1 MKRIWMMAKVMLI
14 VGMVCHAYPV
24 SAAEESLN
32 AVVRI
37 RSVFPANISSAD
49 TLGTERVG
57 NGVVIDAEGTIL
69 TLAFLTRDAD
79 RIDVIGPNNESVAAT
94 LIGYDYNTGLSLLR
108 TNKPLG
114 ITPIKLGQSSSLAV
128 GDRTIVAGAGGG
140 QELQLIQVVARKE
153 FAGSWEYLLED
164 AIFTA
169 PAFAD
174 FSGASLINSKGQL
187 VGIGYLFTTILLKEY
202 GLVPCNMFI
211 PIDALNPILA
221 DLKNSGRSLKVKR
234 PWLGINV
241 EEAHGRVFINRV
253 TLGGPAEKAGLKA
266 EDMIISVDG
275 KEVQGLADFYRKIWN
290 VGDAGV
296 MVPLTVLKGDK
307 ILDIKILS
315 ADRYKEVRAKSRE
328 DVKL

>member
-1 MKRIWMMAKVMLI
+1 MKRIWTMSKVILI
-14 VGMVCHAYPV
+14 VGMVCHACSVY
-24 SAAEESLN
+24 AGEEAPS

-37 RSVFPANISSAD
+37 RSVFPANASSAD

-57 NGVVIDAEGTIL
+57 NGVVIDDEGTIL
-69 TLAFLTRDAD
+69 TLAFLTREAQT
-79 RIDVIGPNNESVAAT
+79 IEVIGPNKESVAAT
-94 LIGYDYNTGLSLLR
+94 LIGYDFNTGFSLLR

-128 GDRTIVAGAGGG
+128 GDRSIVAGAGGD
-140 QELQLIQVVARKE
+140 QELQLIQVVGRKE

-174 FSGASLINSKGQL
+174 FSGASLINNKGQL
-187 VGIGYLFTTILLKEY
+187 VGIGYLFTSVFLQEY

-211 PIDALNPILA
+211 PIDALTPILA
-221 DLKNSGRSLKVKR
+221 DLKIFGRSLKAKR

-253 TLGGPAEKAGLKA
+253 TAGGPADKTGLKA
-266 EDMIISVDG
+266 KDMIISVDG
-275 KEVQGLADFYRKIWN
+275 KEVHGLADFYRKIWS

-296 MVPLTVLKGDK
+296 MVPLTILKGDK

-315 ADRYKEVRAKSRE
+315 ADRYKEAGAKSRE
-328 DVKL
+328 EIKL

>member
-1 MKRIWMMAKVMLI
+1 MKKIWMMSTVMLI
-14 VGMVCHAYPV
+14 IGMVCNAYAA
-24 SAAEESLN
+24 SAEENILS

-37 RSVFPANISSAD
+37 RSVFPANVSPAD

-69 TLAFLTRDAD
+69 TLAFLTRDAET
-79 RIDVIGPNNESVAAT
+79 IEVLGPDNESVAAT
-94 LIGYDYNTGLSLLR
+94 LIGYDYNTGFSLLR
-108 TNKPLG
+108 TNKFLG
-114 ITPIKLGQSSSLAV
+114 ITPIQLGQSSSLAV
-128 GDRTIVAGAGGG
+128 GDRTIVAGAGGV
-140 QELQLIQVVARKE
+140 QELQLTQVVGRKE

-187 VGIGYLFTTILLKEY
+187 VGIGYLFTSILLQEY

-221 DLKNSGRSLKVKR
+221 DLKNSGRSLKLKR
-234 PWLGINV
+234 PWLGINA
-241 EEAHGRVFINRV
+241 EEAHGRIFITKV
-253 TLGGPAEKAGLKA
+253 TAGGPAEKAGLKA

-275 KEVQGLADFYRKIWN
+275 KEVRDLADFYRKIWR

-296 MVPLTVLKGDK
+296 MVPLTILNGAK
-307 ILDIKILS
+307 IRDVKILS
-315 ADRYKEVRAKSRE
+315 ADRYKAVRAKSRE
-328 DVKL
+328 DIKL